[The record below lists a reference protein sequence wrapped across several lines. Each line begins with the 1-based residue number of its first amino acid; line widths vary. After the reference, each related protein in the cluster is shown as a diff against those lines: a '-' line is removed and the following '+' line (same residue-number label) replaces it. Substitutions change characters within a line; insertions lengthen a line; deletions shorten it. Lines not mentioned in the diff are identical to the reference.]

1 MLLSKAAG
9 NHSGLNT
16 AAYKSLVS
24 VCTMKPFADPGP
36 EENAKFASCSYNGY
50 NGHTA
55 AATAWVMRQLLPVCI
70 RIPPPWIIHIS
81 LMLRV
86 QCHATPGVTCHVS
99 RARYEVYTRSRHSAI
114 PPQPSQRPQ
123 PGHLSKTSSN
133 LIQFMCCGKIRNH
146 KWKASDVFKKQ
157 SYPGWCIVNGW
168 VWKLQARWRYQ
179 AISGINYVSVWL
191 DKADSVACVAT
202 LWHGTCR
209 IIIAQRLNAT
219 NCCSLCGLMLL
230 YVH

>member
-1 MLLSKAAG
+1 MQEVVCTLQACTQLDEWKPYFCAPKQSIGKPLRIKYSCLQK
-9 NHSGLNT
+9 SGLCM
-16 AAYKSLVS
+16 
-24 VCTMKPFADPGP
+24 CTMKPFADPGP
-36 EENAKFASCSYNGY
+36 EQNAKFASCSYNG
-50 NGHTA
+50 HTA
-55 AATAWVMRQLLPVCI
+55 AATARAMRQLLPVCI

-99 RARYEVYTRSRHSAI
+99 RAEYEVYTRSRHSAI

-157 SYPGWCIVNGW
+157 SYPGWCIVNAW

-191 DKADSVACVAT
+191 DNADSVACGNTDTGHV
-202 LWHGTCR
+202 G
-209 IIIAQRLNAT
+209 
-219 NCCSLCGLMLL
+219 
-230 YVH
+230 